1 MDEQTTIDPSSLPVT
16 SAINLSTLLPVLGL
30 VAGCVTYSYLRRTI
44 FPVLPFVE
52 NPDWEQNEPNAEGWR
67 HSSFDWAPAPRFA
80 RGSEDSEFERL
91 WAPGNELSSLQRA
104 RLGLSETAETSG
116 TARETSSASAATGA
130 SGANGTN
137 CSAQPASSQRPAIN
151 PRQPRRS
158 ASTISNNGSVQSSA
172 SSQQEPVHLIDW
184 SLNGFGL

>member
-1 MDEQTTIDPSSLPVT
+1 MLCARVWAWLLSFTEGSPYSPIID
-16 SAINLSTLLPVLGL
+16 
-30 VAGCVTYSYLRRTI
+30 
-44 FPVLPFVE
+44 VE

-67 HSSFDWAPAPRFA
+67 HSSFDWEQAPRFP

-91 WAPGNELSSLQRA
+91 WAPRDELSPLQRA
-104 RLGLSETAETSG
+104 RLALDETAGTSDP
-116 TARETSSASAATGA
+116 ARATSSASTATGA

-137 CSAQPASSQRPAIN
+137 GSAQPASSQRPAIG
-151 PRQPRRS
+151 PRQPLRS

-172 SSQQEPVHLIDW
+172 SSQLEPVHLIDW